1 MSSRRNHSAL
11 KVSLKQVTAAVL
23 QSARRLHH
31 WAQVL
36 KTRLYW
42 SYQANIMFVE
52 VVLIHQQ
59 FKEIDNKVL
68 FVGGLRIFAA

>member
-1 MSSRRNHSAL
+1 
-11 KVSLKQVTAAVL
+11 
-23 QSARRLHH
+23 
-31 WAQVL
+31 
-36 KTRLYW
+36 
-42 SYQANIMFVE
+42 MFVE